1 MSTASRSAGP
11 SEWVNELRRQLE
23 NVEISSV
30 STIERSEIISII
42 NVLVDHVGPL
52 LAETKYTSTG
62 IEIIIEHIVVG
73 QLKHLARGLQDL
85 DRGIPHPALTPAS
98 SQANAALSAEQREY
112 DRLLLE
118 AVTIARQAHRFSTLR
133 QAEKYVA
140 ERFARAGRKRR
151 GKVITASVL
160 RSLRDHPKKAINPRP
175 E

>member
-1 MSTASRSAGP
+1 
-11 SEWVNELRRQLE
+11 V
-23 NVEISSV
+23 
-30 STIERSEIISII
+30 
-42 NVLVDHVGPL
+42 
-52 LAETKYTSTG
+52 
-62 IEIIIEHIVVG
+62 
-73 QLKHLARGLQDL
+73 QDL

-140 ERFARAGRKRR
+140 ERFAKAGRKRR